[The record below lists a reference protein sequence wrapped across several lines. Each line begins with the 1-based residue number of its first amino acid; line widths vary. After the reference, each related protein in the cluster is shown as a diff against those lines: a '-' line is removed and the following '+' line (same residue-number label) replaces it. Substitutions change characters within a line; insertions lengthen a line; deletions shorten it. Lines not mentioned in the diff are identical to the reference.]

1 MKTFKDIVFNPH
13 PSGNG
18 VIGAIHFDNGY
29 GASIIKCHI
38 SYGGR
43 SGLYELALLKN
54 GNITSDDVSGW
65 LSEEDVTKL
74 LVQIQQL

>member
-1 MKTFKDIVFNPH
+1 MKTFKDIVFKPH

-29 GASIIKCHI
+29 GASITKCDI
-38 SYGGR
+38 SYGGK
-43 SGLYELALLKN
+43 SGLYEMSVLNN
-54 GNITSDDVSGW
+54 GDATSNTSSGW
-65 LSEEDVTKL
+65 LTEEDVTKL

>member
-1 MKTFKDIVFNPH
+1 MKTFKDIVFKPH

-43 SGLYELALLKN
+43 SGLYELAVLKN
-54 GNITSDDVSGW
+54 RDITSDDVSGW